1 MYVNSYAGNTNG
13 KNTLAL
19 VADFTATVTT
29 GCAPLST
36 TFTSTSTSDVGDPI
50 VSYSWNFG
58 DGSPVSTAVSP
69 THTYNIQNNFTVSL
83 TVTTQGGS
91 TKSVSKTNY
100 ISSYAKPVF
109 NLGNDTIVCEGTELT
124 LKTASGYDTY
134 TWSDPI
140 NNTFPNAFFSPDPG
154 VNIIWAEVGNGTCSV
169 RDSIQVT
176 VNSMLTAKWGYRILS
191 NCGDV
196 QVEFLDSSSSCDP
209 ANNIMLAWIIDGA
222 DIYTEPAPVHTFLTG
237 GPHDVQHFAQDD
249 NGNVTDTTIT
259 IMLPDPVAGPSSI
272 VLRDTTICAGNSVQL
287 DAGNEP
293 GATYVWSPATGLSN
307 TSIHNPVATPSSTQT
322 YTVTETKCGIDSTAN
337 ITVTVSSALTVNLGP
352 DVDFCTGSFITLDA
366 GNAGATYKWGSTY
379 NPSYYG
385 SRTTQTINATGAGT
399 YWVTV
404 MHNGCTATDTVVLVP
419 KKAIA
424 AAFNYTPSG
433 SGSCGPFSVDV
444 TENAVLCTGSVAS
457 HNWNFGDGTIIT
469 GYNQTYTHTYSVPGT
484 YTIRLIAT
492 STGGVN
498 DTVSHNVTYTGSVL
512 SVNLGNDTTICAG
525 NSVIMNAGNA
535 GSTYLWSN
543 GATTQSITVSPSSTT
558 TYSVTVTGSGGCSGT
573 DSKTVTV
580 SGLPVVNL
588 GNDTTI
594 CVGSGLTIDAG
605 NAGST
610 YLWSTGAT
618 TQSITVSPSST
629 TTYSVTVTSGGGCTG
644 TDSKT
649 VTVSGLPVV
658 NLGNDTTICV
668 GSGLTIDAG
677 NAGST
682 YLWSN
687 GATTQSIIVGPMS
700 TTTYSVTVTNAGGCS
715 ASDSKVVNIGLAPSV
730 NLGNDTTV
738 CAGNSVTINAGNAGS
753 TYLWSNGAIT
763 QSISVTPSST
773 TTYSVTVTSSGGCT
787 GTDSKTV
794 TIGASLSVNLG
805 NDTTVCAGNSVTINA
820 GNAGSTYL
828 WSNGATTQ
836 SITVSPSSTTTY
848 SVTVTSSG
856 GCTGTDSKTVTVGS
870 GLSVNLGNDT
880 TICVGNSIT
889 LDAGN
894 AGSTYL
900 WSDGAT
906 TQSISVTPSSTT
918 TYSVTVTSSGGCTGT
933 DSKDVTVN
941 PALVVNLG
949 PDQGLC
955 PGAFMTLDAGN
966 AGATYK
972 WGSTYMSS
980 YYGSRTTQ
988 TVNATGAGTYW
999 VTVKKNGCT
1008 ARDTIILAPKTA
1020 ITAEFTSTQSG
1031 SGSCGPYSV
1040 NVTENSAVC
1049 TGSVADH
1056 VWDFGDGTV
1065 ISGYNQTYNHNYTTA
1080 GVHTITLIVTTSGGS
1095 KDTIQHDVTFAGSSF
1110 AVNLGKDTAIC
1121 SGSSL
1126 TLDAGNAGS
1135 TYLWKNGETSQA
1147 ITVTAAGTYY
1157 VQVNN
1162 GICIAV
1168 DTINVAVSSQLNVN
1182 LGNDTTICAGNSV
1195 TLDAGNAGAT
1205 YLWSSNA
1212 ASATTQS
1219 VSVTPVS
1226 GINTYTVTVS
1236 NGACTGQGSIKI
1248 TVSTSLPVNLGADTA
1263 ICAGSSITLDAG
1275 YPGALYTWTDAV
1287 TSQTRIVTT
1296 AGTYKVSVDKSGCT
1310 GEDEINITLM
1320 NPPAAVNLGNDINV
1334 CFGNSIELDAG
1345 DHAPS
1350 AYLWST
1356 GATTQKINVTGS
1368 GTYNVSITG
1377 CGITVRDTINVT
1389 MGNLPMPGITQ
1400 SGLELISSDADSY
1413 QWYKDGNFIP
1423 GATGKKYKPR
1433 GYGNYSVEISNT
1445 AMGCS
1450 GKSADY
1456 WFVPSGQV
1464 YLGDVRVKV
1473 TPNPS
1478 NGFTKL
1484 VLSKVPVKPIMVTV
1498 YDAIGRRIIS
1508 TTAIN
1513 TVTDLNLMPFAKG
1526 LYFVECISG
1535 DQKVIL
1541 PLITQ

>member
-1 MYVNSYAGNTNG
+1 MYVNSYAGKHTG

-36 TFTSTSTSDVGDPI
+36 KFTSTSTSDAGDPI

-69 THTYNIQNNFTVSL
+69 THTYNTQNNFTVSL
-83 TVTTQGGS
+83 TVTTQSGATQS
-91 TKSVSKTNY
+91 ASKTNY
-100 ISSYAKPVF
+100 ISTYAKPVF

-124 LKTASGYDTY
+124 FNTVSGYDTY
-134 TWSDPI
+134 TWSDPSK
-140 NNTFPNAFFSPDPG
+140 NTFPNAFFTPDPG

-176 VNSMLTAKWGYRILS
+176 VNSMLTSKWGYKVLS

-196 QVEFLDSSSSCDP
+196 QVQLLDSSSSCDP
-209 ANNIMLAWIIDGA
+209 SNNILVAWIVDGT
-222 DIYTEPAPVHTFLTG
+222 DLYIEPTPIHTFLTG
-237 GPHDVQHFAQDD
+237 GPHDVQHIAQDD
-249 NGNVTDTTIT
+249 NGNVFDTTIT
-259 IMLPDPVAGPSSI
+259 IMVPDPAAGPSSI

-287 DAGNEP
+287 DAGSDP

-307 TSIHNPVATPSSTQT
+307 TTIHNPVATPTSTQT
-322 YTVTETKCGIDSTAN
+322 YTVTATKCGIDSTAN
-337 ITVTVSSALTVNLGP
+337 ITVTVSPALTVNLGP

-366 GNAGATYKWGSTY
+366 GNPGATYKWGSTY
-379 NPSYYG
+379 SPSYYG
-385 SRTTQTINATGAGT
+385 SRTTQTVSATGAGT

-404 MHNGCTATDTVVLVP
+404 KKNGCTATDTIVLIP

-433 SGSCGPFSVDV
+433 SGSCGPFTVQV
-444 TENAVLCTGSVAS
+444 AENAVLCAGSVAS
-457 HNWNFGDGTIIT
+457 HDWNFGDGTIIT
-469 GYNQTYTHTYSVPGT
+469 GYNQTYNHTYSVPGT

-492 STGGVN
+492 STGGVK
-498 DTVSHNVTYTGSVL
+498 DTVSHSVTYTGSAL
-512 SVNLGNDTTICAG
+512 IVNLGNDTTICTG
-525 NSVIMNAGNA
+525 NSVTINAGNA

-580 SGLPVVNL
+580 SGGLSVNL

-594 CVGSGLTIDAG
+594 CTGSSITINAG

-610 YLWSTGAT
+610 YLWSNGAT
-618 TQSITVSPSST
+618 TQSISVSPSST

-649 VTVSGLPVV
+649 VTVSGLPIV

-668 GSGLTIDAG
+668 GSGLTLDAG

-682 YLWSN
+682 YLWST

-700 TTTYSVTVTNAGGCS
+700 ATTYSVTVTNAGGCS
-715 ASDSKVVNIGLAPSV
+715 ASDSKTVNIGLAPSV
-730 NLGNDTTV
+730 NLGNDTT
-738 CAGNSVTINAGNAGS
+738 I
-753 TYLWSNGAIT
+753 
-763 QSISVTPSST
+763 
-773 TTYSVTVTSSGGCT
+773 
-787 GTDSKTV
+787 
-794 TIGASLSVNLG
+794 
-805 NDTTVCAGNSVTINA
+805 CAGNSVTINA

-856 GCTGTDSKTVTVGS
+856 GCTGTDSKTVTVAAS
-870 GLSVNLGNDT
+870 LSVNLGNDT
-880 TICVGNSIT
+880 TICAGSSVTIN
-889 LDAGN
+889 AGN

-900 WSDGAT
+900 WSNGAT

-918 TYSVTVTSSGGCTGT
+918 TYYVTVTSSGGCTGT

-949 PDQGLC
+949 ADQGLC

-972 WGSTYMSS
+972 WGSTYLPS
-980 YYGSRTTQ
+980 YYASRTTQ
-988 TVNATGAGTYW
+988 TINATGAGTYW

-1008 ARDTIILAPKTA
+1008 ARDTIVLAPKTA
-1020 ITAEFTSTQSG
+1020 ITAEFTTTQSG
-1031 SGSCGPYSV
+1031 SGSCGPYRV
-1040 NVTENSAVC
+1040 NVTENSEIC

-1065 ISGYNQTYNHNYTTA
+1065 ISGYNQTYSHDYTTA
-1080 GVHTITLIVTTSGGS
+1080 GVHTITLVVTTSGGI
-1095 KDTIQHDVTFAGSSF
+1095 KDTIEHDVTFAGSSF
-1110 AVNLGKDTAIC
+1110 AVNLGKDTTIC
-1121 SGSSL
+1121 SGSTL
-1126 TLDAGNAGS
+1126 ILDAGNVGS
-1135 TYLWKNGETSQA
+1135 TYLWKDGQTSQT
-1147 ITVTAAGTYY
+1147 ISVTTAGTYY

-1162 GICIAV
+1162 GICNAV

-1182 LGNDTTICAGNSV
+1182 LGNDTTICGNNSV
-1195 TLDAGNAGAT
+1195 ILDAGNAGAT
-1205 YLWSSNA
+1205 YLWSTNA
-1212 ASATTQS
+1212 GSATTQA
-1219 VSVTPVS
+1219 VTVTPAS
-1226 GINTYTVTVS
+1226 GTNTYTVTVS
-1236 NGACTGQGSIKI
+1236 NGACTGQGSINI
-1248 TVSTSLPVNLGADTA
+1248 TVSTSLPVSLGADTA

-1275 YPGALYTWTDAV
+1275 YPGAVYTWNDEV
-1287 TSQTRIVTT
+1287 TTQTRNVTT
-1296 AGTYKVSVDKSGCT
+1296 AGTYNVSVNKNGCI

-1320 NPPAAVNLGNDINV
+1320 NPPSPVNLGNDINV
-1334 CFGNSIELDAG
+1334 CFGNSIELDAA

-1356 GATTQKINVTGS
+1356 GATTQKINVTSS
-1368 GTYNVSITG
+1368 GTYHVSITG
-1377 CGITVRDTINVT
+1377 CGVTVRDTINVT
-1389 MGNLPMPGITQ
+1389 MGNLPMPSITQ
-1400 SGLELISSDADSY
+1400 SGLELISSDADGY
-1413 QWYKDGNFIP
+1413 QWYKDGNIIP

-1484 VLSKVPVKPIMVTV
+1484 VLSKVPAKPIIVTV
-1498 YDAIGRRIIS
+1498 YDAIGRRILS

-1513 TVTDLNLMPFAKG
+1513 TVTDLNLMSFAKG
-1526 LYFVECISG
+1526 IYFVECISG